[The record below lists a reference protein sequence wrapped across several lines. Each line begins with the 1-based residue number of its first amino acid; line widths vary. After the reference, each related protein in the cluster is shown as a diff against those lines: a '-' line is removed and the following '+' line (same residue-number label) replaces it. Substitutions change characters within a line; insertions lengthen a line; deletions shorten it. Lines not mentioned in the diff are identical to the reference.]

1 MEELKPRIHNEKNG
15 LDYVLVGDV
24 YLPDL
29 KLPSE
34 NRPIGRYGVMR
45 RDFLKKHRHVEYTV
59 LLMKGTFWTYLADI
73 NEQALDLEERLM
85 EQMAKQ
91 EGVTEALKASDQ
103 MEWVRRM
110 NSIQNRVE
118 EMILHDLIYV

>member
-1 MEELKPRIHNEKNG
+1 
-15 LDYVLVGDV
+15 
-24 YLPDL
+24 
-29 KLPSE
+29 
-34 NRPIGRYGVMR
+34 MR

-59 LLMKGTFWTYLADI
+59 LLTKWEFLTFLSDI
-73 NEQALDLEERLM
+73 NEQPLDLEERLM

-91 EGVTEALKASDQ
+91 DGVAEALKASNQ

-118 EMILHDLIYV
+118 KMILHDLIYV